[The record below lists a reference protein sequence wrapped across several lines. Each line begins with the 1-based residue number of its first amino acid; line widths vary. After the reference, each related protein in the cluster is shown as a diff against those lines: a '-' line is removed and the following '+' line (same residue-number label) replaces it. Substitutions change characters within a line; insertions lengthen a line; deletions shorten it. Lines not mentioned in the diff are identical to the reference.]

1 MWLQSFA
8 QWLTSRPISNPP
20 SSKMF
25 RRASHYCYFCLMQR
39 DTKNQGR
46 PPVLPDGHVAERP
59 TTFLSD
65 LTFWKDLFCRCQ
77 LQQKQKRRNIFLH
90 VDDWTNFLRRNFCQ
104 YFISLSI
111 LYLFICYVFGDVCR
125 AVPYLLNI
133 YSCLWSFIWRKLFLR
148 FRRVL
153 VQLAPV
159 SLWLFYSYILF
170 FYSI

>member
-1 MWLQSFA
+1 
-8 QWLTSRPISNPP
+8 
-20 SSKMF
+20 MF
-25 RRASHYCYFCLMQR
+25 QRASHYCYFCLMQR

-46 PPVLPDGHVAERP
+46 PPVLTRWTCCWTSHDVFIRSH
-59 TTFLSD
+59 FLEGS
-65 LTFWKDLFCRCQ
+65 F
-77 LQQKQKRRNIFLH
+77 LQMSIKKKKRRKIFLH

-159 SLWLFYSYILF
+159 SLWLFYSYKLI